1 MGGGLWAESWRGAH
15 AHTRWLRRPREA
27 ASARAS
33 GEREGFAVGW
43 ELPSA
48 RWWRGWARGQGPEWS
63 LLLPWGP
70 PFSAWMVEQAWSSR
84 SSSPAECD
92 KIQPRAPGGGQSP
105 ELTSPSKAAAGPARV
120 GEADLG
126 HHS

>member
-33 GEREGFAVGW
+33 GAREGFAVGW

-48 RWWRGWARGQGPEWS
+48 RCWRGWGQRAGAGAELASS
-63 LLLPWGP
+63 LGTAFLRLDGR
-70 PFSAWMVEQAWSSR
+70 AGLEQSVLE
-84 SSSPAECD
+84 P
-92 KIQPRAPGGGQSP
+92 
-105 ELTSPSKAAAGPARV
+105 
-120 GEADLG
+120 
-126 HHS
+126 H